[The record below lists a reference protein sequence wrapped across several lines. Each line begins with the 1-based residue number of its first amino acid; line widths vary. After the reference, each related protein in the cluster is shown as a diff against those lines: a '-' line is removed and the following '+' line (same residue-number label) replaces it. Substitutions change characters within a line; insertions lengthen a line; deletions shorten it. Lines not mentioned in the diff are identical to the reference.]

1 MFLSFKYDTYLT
13 TPYMH
18 HLFNNIKQTKH
29 IHLFKFSSLLFTVL
43 NLHPFFPVVPFTTV
57 YPSES
62 YAFQLVSLNTTSFR
76 KASLISLSQNE
87 RYEPWY
93 FYLHL
98 YIWPHS
104 FHWGHMPSGIRNQCD
119 SKYSLV
125 CQPSPLPWPSR
136 AYLPLT
142 WKFLIYMKHN
152 IHESHKYLRKLLII

>member
-29 IHLFKFSSLLFTVL
+29 VHLFKFSSLLFTVL
-43 NLHPFFPVVPFTTV
+43 TSFLSCCSLYNCLPIWILC
-57 YPSES
+57 
-62 YAFQLVSLNTTSFR
+62 FQLVSLNTTSFR

-104 FHWGHMPSGIRNQCD
+104 FHWGHMPSGIHNQCD

-125 CQPSPLPWPSR
+125 CQPSPAALPIQSLSAPNMKVS
-136 AYLPLT
+136 Y
-142 WKFLIYMKHN
+142 IYETQYPW
-152 IHESHKYLRKLLII
+152 IS